1 MEGHLPCVQQLSLH
15 GASRHAREWDL
26 GQGLRFVAGPVETIA
41 TALAAHQ
48 ETTSDAQQV
57 LDFLVASR
65 EWSSALH
72 HLELLSPRRVTV
84 LLRCGADPHA
94 SVGASDAAG
103 AAGTMGAVEEAGA
116 AAAAAAAAWEET
128 SAALGLTEAS
138 TLGALAAGAAGA
150 IAASAG
156 AAVAAVGLVE
166 TGAAVAA
173 GAAMGGAAGA
183 GAAGAGVAV
192 AAVAGVAMAMLAV
205 VPAATG
211 GAAIAVVRGA
221 RAAEAVAAFS
231 LASGAT
237 RAAVAAAAIASTV
250 VTVTMAGEA
259 GEAGMAVL
267 LGGVAGAAEAAGAAG
282 AVAGAV
288 ETGAAGAPTSA
299 PTPHSRAMLLAARGE
314 AATGEEVAGSCA
326 LLLLAGGPWSPTSHG
341 LFPAAARARAATM
354 LRLGHM
360 LSARFAGQEAAW
372 TGIWLEIIMPRALD
386 RGVSDHPTPAA
397 AEASA
402 AACMARDAARGW
414 RLPWTGTHTA
424 RHESKWHLA
433 PAYHAMPHEATPQ

>member
-1 MEGHLPCVQQLSLH
+1 M
-15 GASRHAREWDL
+15 
-26 GQGLRFVAGPVETIA
+26 AGPVETIA

-48 ETTSDAQQV
+48 EATSDAQQV

-94 SVGASDAAG
+94 SVGAADAAG

-150 IAASAG
+150 LAASAG

-211 GAAIAVVRGA
+211 GAAIAVVRGV

-231 LASGAT
+231 LASGAA

-250 VTVTMAGEA
+250 VTVTMAGKA
-259 GEAGMAVL
+259 
-267 LGGVAGAAEAAGAAG
+267 GVAGAAEAAGAAG
-282 AVAGAV
+282 AVATAV

-326 LLLLAGGPWSPTSHG
+326 LLLLAAAPWSPASHG

-372 TGIWLEIIMPRALD
+372 TGIWLEIVMPRALD

-424 RHESKWHLA
+424 QHESKWHLA